1 MALPL
6 YCGLICRIRTWSMDS
21 IADHQT
27 SLDFAGVRALAASDM
42 AQVDAL
48 IRHRLS
54 SDVVLINTIAD
65 HIIAGGGKR
74 LRPMLHVLAARAA
87 GYEGAE
93 HAKLAAII
101 EFIHTSTLLHDD
113 VVDESDMRR
122 GRKTANSVWG
132 NAASVL
138 VGDFLYS
145 RSFQLMVELDDMRIM
160 RILADTTNVIAEG
173 EVLQLLNIG
182 NADVTE
188 AAYMAVIE
196 RKTAVLFA
204 AATEL
209 GGVLGALPDDQVAAL
224 RRYGMEL
231 GYAFQIADD
240 LLDYV
245 SDAETLG
252 KNIGDDL
259 AEGKPTLPLIYA
271 MQVADEDQ
279 VKSLRHAIE
288 HGGLDSLDR
297 IIAAIRDSGALERT
311 HEAAVRHATAA
322 REALAVLPESPFR
335 DALTALADYSV
346 ERRF

>member
-1 MALPL
+1 MNSMPADPVNPL
-6 YCGLICRIRTWSMDS
+6 T
-21 IADHQT
+21 
-27 SLDFAGVRALAASDM
+27 DFAAVRALAAADM
-42 AQVDAL
+42 QRVDAL
-48 IRHRLS
+48 IRQRLS
-54 SDVVLINTIAD
+54 SDVVLINQIAD
-65 HIIAGGGKR
+65 HIIASGGKR
-74 LRPMLHVLAARAA
+74 LRPMLHVLAAGAA
-87 GYEGAE
+87 DYRGDQ
-93 HAKLAAII
+93 HIKLAAVI

-113 VVDESDMRR
+113 VVDESDLRR
-122 GRKTANSVWG
+122 GRKTANALWG

-160 RILADTTNVIAEG
+160 RILADTTNIIAQG

-182 NADVTE
+182 NADVDE
-188 AAYMAVIE
+188 AAYLAVIE

-209 GGVLGALPDDQVAAL
+209 GGILGGLPEAQVKAL
-224 RRYGMEL
+224 RDYGMQL

-245 SDAETLG
+245 SDADTLG

-271 MQVADEDQ
+271 LESTQSNPASAEQ
-279 VKSLRHAIE
+279 AQSLRHAIE

-311 HEAAVRHATAA
+311 HARAVAHADAA
-322 REALAVLPESPFR
+322 RAALRALPPSTHR
-335 DALTALADYSV
+335 DALAALADYSV
-346 ERRF
+346 QRSY